1 VSGDLLGAA
10 EIFKIVEICRIRGGE
25 IKNGGGEK
33 FEEVRG

>member
-10 EIFKIVEICRIRGGE
+10 EIFKMVRYTAKEGRD
-25 IKNGGGEK
+25 KNGGREK